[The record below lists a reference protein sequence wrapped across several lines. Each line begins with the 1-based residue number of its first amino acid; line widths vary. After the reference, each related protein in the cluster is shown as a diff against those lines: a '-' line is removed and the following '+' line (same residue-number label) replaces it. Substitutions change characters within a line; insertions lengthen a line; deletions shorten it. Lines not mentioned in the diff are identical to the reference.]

1 MDPLR
6 LAIHVVQNRRA
17 GWQKSHREKTNKENY
32 HFKLRMSLACLV
44 PFHSINYVLSQYDFC
59 SRGVAVLNN
68 RGLLRKY

>member
-32 HFKLRMSLACLV
+32 YFKLRMSLACLV
-44 PFHSINYVLSQYDFC
+44 HSYSTQLTMSCHSTTFALAAWQF
-59 SRGVAVLNN
+59 
-68 RGLLRKY
+68 

>member
-6 LAIHVVQNRRA
+6 LAIYVVQNRRA
-17 GWQKSHREKTNKENY
+17 GGQESHREKTNKEKY

-44 PFHSINYVLSQYDFC
+44 TVRLLLS
-59 SRGVAVLNN
+59 SVAVLNN

>member
-17 GWQKSHREKTNKENY
+17 GEQKSHREKTNKENY

-44 PFHSINYVLSQYDFC
+44 TVRLLLS
-59 SRGVAVLNN
+59 SVAVLNN